1 MAHKIFIEQP
11 KWEVQN
17 KDVVVEVSNSDG
29 KLGEI
34 HLSKGGI
41 EWVPSGHHV
50 NHKAM
55 SWTAFAALM
64 EGEGKDIR
72 K

>member
-1 MAHKIFIEQP
+1 MAHKIVVTQP
-11 KWEVQN
+11 DWEVQN
-17 KDVVVEVSNSDG
+17 KDLIIKVSGGEG

-55 SWTAFAALM
+55 SWTAFADLM
-64 EGEGKDIR
+64 ESAGKDKR
-72 K
+72 R

>member
-1 MAHKIFIEQP
+1 VAHKIVVKQP
-11 KWEVQN
+11 DWEVQN
-17 KDVVVEVSNSDG
+17 KDLIIKVTGGEG

-41 EWVPSGHHV
+41 EWVPSGNSV
-50 NHKAM
+50 NLKRMTWAD
-55 SWTAFAALM
+55 FAWLM
-64 EGEGKDIR
+64 EEHGSDKR